1 MRVMWALL
9 GRCRGAQLAAGG
21 HECNGEGAKSSSALV
36 GRPATRYFSGCP
48 RWALLCRCALRSRAH
63 VLSRAAAL
71 RRAMACCSPSSGDD
85 GRSHADKRP
94 GRQGG
99 HTCINAHIGLHLWLL
114 RARASLPKRLLA
126 ARPFQCNH
134 GWLYCK
140 LWPRHAGHAM
150 STWGASCQCSSFGVT
165 SRRGGLAGCC
175 AAHSLNSPFF
185 SCSSQA
191 H

>member
-21 HECNGEGAKSSSALV
+21 HECNGKGAESSSALV

-126 ARPFQCNH
+126 ARPFNATMAGYIASYGPDMQAMPCQH
-134 GWLYCK
+134 GAH
-140 LWPRHAGHAM
+140 HAYAPPL
-150 STWGASCQCSSFGVT
+150 ALRAVVGVLPAVA
-165 SRRGGLAGCC
+165 RRIR
-175 AAHSLNSPFF
+175 
-185 SCSSQA
+185 
-191 H
+191 